1 MVAVIT
7 TARTSDTRTC
17 APVIIAVGRPVPRPA
32 LRVLPG
38 GGGVEARAA
47 VYRRRRLVAL
57 LVVVTIVVLGA
68 MATRAGADV
77 ASRWAAPVPTALE
90 GPTVELRAEPGD
102 TLWTMAR
109 RVRPA
114 GDVRPAVEAM
124 LAERGT
130 TEVQVGDR
138 VRVPAG

>member
-1 MVAVIT
+1 MAAVIT
-7 TARTSDTRTC
+7 TARTSDSV
-17 APVIIAVGRPVPRPA
+17 VIAIGRPVIRPP

-38 GGGVEARAA
+38 GRGDADMAA

-57 LVVVTIVVLGA
+57 LVVVTVVVLGA
-68 MATRAGADV
+68 MAVRAGAQV
-77 ASRWAAPVPTALE
+77 AGRWAAPVPTALE
-90 GPTVELRAEPGD
+90 GPTVAVRAEQGD

-114 GDVRPAVEAM
+114 DDVRPAVEAM
-124 LAERGT
+124 LAERGS
-130 TEVQVGDR
+130 TEIQVGDR